1 MVPFRPRTWAAE
13 EPASAGLERDDMTDG
28 KDFKRLVRQ
37 RMAKTGESYT
47 TARAQLR
54 PFEAVPPATLEEFG
68 NRYKR
73 HGVERLGPHLEAQY
87 DIRVK
92 RLTDLDGG
100 VVRVDR
106 DRGPSWV
113 ARVSPDVRQL
123 SQVEQDAAVL
133 NYLAVHDFPAERC
146 AHAEPVSV
154 LEDQGVLVTELV
166 PGDNARM
173 DMSGQTLFALGDLL
187 GRLHTLPGAEN
198 VVERG
203 AGGWHHLSQNGGSR
217 STDVG
222 LLVPFIDAK
231 REKLDSSDYKDF
243 EFAIEQLMAVDDC
256 VDLPQ
261 TLSHPDPCG
270 ANAMVGGSGDP
281 VLIDWT
287 GAGRGPRLLGLGALL
302 SGSLHAIPGA
312 APSRD
317 FRRVDAIVAG
327 YRRHVRLAGAEADR
341 LEAAMLGFGVV
352 LDFWSMLF
360 WTTPVRLTAQSI
372 RERIETCERAAERAV
387 EAFDL
392 DEDELTGWFVEPA
405 LEKDPNQGELF

>member
-1 MVPFRPRTWAAE
+1 V
-13 EPASAGLERDDMTDG
+13 TDG

-47 TARAQLR
+47 TARARLR
-54 PFEAVPPATLEEFG
+54 PLEAVPPATLEEFG
-68 NRYKR
+68 RRYER
-73 HGVERLGPHLEAQY
+73 HGVEGLEAHLEARY

-92 RLTDLDGG
+92 RVTDLDNG
-100 VVRVDR
+100 VLRIDR
-106 DRGPSWV
+106 DSGPSWV

-133 NYLAVHDFPAERC
+133 NFLAADDFPAERC
-146 AHAEPVSV
+146 AHDQPVSV
-154 LEDQGVLVTELV
+154 LDGQGVLVTELV

-187 GRLHTLPGAEN
+187 GRLHTLPDTAA
-198 VVERG
+198 VVDRE

-231 REKLDSSDYKDF
+231 REKLASSDHQDF

-261 TLSHPDPCG
+261 TLTHPDPGG
-270 ANAMVGGSGDP
+270 ANAMVSAPGDP

-287 GAGRGPRLLGLGALL
+287 GAGQGPRLLGLGALL
-302 SGSLHAIPGA
+302 SGSLHPVPGA

-327 YRRHVRLAGAEADR
+327 YRQHVRLTDSERGRIEGAV
-341 LEAAMLGFGVV
+341 LGFGVV

-360 WTTPVRLTAQSI
+360 WNTPVRLTAQSI
-372 RERIETCERAAERAV
+372 RERIETCQRAAERTV
-387 EAFDL
+387 EALDL
-392 DEDELTGWFVEPA
+392 DEDELTSWFRAAEV
-405 LEKDPNQGELF
+405 EKDPNQGELF